1 MFEMLDKDNN
11 GILSPYEINDSAGE
25 IFGELGFEDSDWKYL
40 IDQMDTNGDGQISY
54 NEFLVATSNHRSMV
68 NTENLK
74 NLFEMIDRD
83 GNGVISKNEL
93 KSAFQSQQDDE

>member
-1 MFEMLDKDNN
+1 
-11 GILSPYEINDSAGE
+11 
-25 IFGELGFEDSDWKYL
+25 
-40 IDQMDTNGDGQISY
+40 MDTDGDGQISY

-68 NTENLK
+68 NTNNLK

-93 KSAFQSQQDDE
+93 KAAF